1 MQQLPQS
8 IIFIAQDLGRS
19 MEMIGNAHA
28 TSNNANSQNPYISQN
43 TFARNIPPPSNNVQ
57 YSQAANQF
65 QSSYGIF
72 TSSSYN

>member
-1 MQQLPQS
+1 MQQMPQS

-57 YSQAANQF
+57 YSQGANQF

>member
-57 YSQAANQF
+57 YSQGANQF